1 MNKLKTIFLAMA
13 GTTITLLPVAA
24 TVACKHENEDKKPA
38 GNNAGGTTATP
49 GTQEGGKTTPGTQE
63 GGKTTPGT
71 QEGGKTTPG
80 TQEGGSSAGETKTSA
95 IAEAAKK
102 LALNIDNKY
111 LNNAEYRAY
120 LNASAYSLIYGK
132 VGVTGM
138 DTAKYDVKVKDFAID
153 DANGKVTFN
162 VEATDKAD
170 KSQTVTKA
178 LELTGFRP
186 TTAEEL
192 AKVNAKEVHIT
203 PVANVEDI
211 NYYFNSNPKY
221 INYYFKDSVLNS
233 KRDEKDVE
241 NPYYNLSEP
250 IFEDKDSFQLCQ
262 ADDVLFG
269 KNNKR
274 GKYNVNPSSRFAL
287 KAVDKAKKTITFA
300 YRVAYVIK
308 SSDKNIHQ
316 KYVISEPKEITV
328 SFAAKETSAQPE
340 AQPAA

>member
-38 GNNAGGTTATP
+38 DNNGGAT
-49 GTQEGGKTTPGTQE
+49 
-63 GGKTTPGT
+63 
-71 QEGGKTTPG
+71 TTPG
-80 TQEGGSSAGETKTSA
+80 TQEGGSTAGEAKTST
-95 IAEAAKK
+95 IAEAAKN
-102 LALNIDNKY
+102 LALNIEDKY
-111 LNNAEYRAY
+111 LNNSEYRAY

-138 DTAKYDVKVKDFAID
+138 DTAKYDIAVKGFTID

-170 KSQTVTKA
+170 KSQTVTKD

-192 AKVNAKEVHIT
+192 AKVNTKEVHIT
-203 PVANVEDI
+203 PVTNAEDI
-211 NYYFNSNPKY
+211 KFYFDSDPKY
-221 INYYFKDSVLNS
+221 IGYYFSDSKLNS
-233 KRDEKDVE
+233 SKGGPNSHFD
-241 NPYYNLSEP
+241 LSEP

-269 KNNKR
+269 KNNKKGQFR
-274 GKYNVNPSSRFAL
+274 VNPSSRLTL
-287 KAVDKAKKTITFA
+287 KTVDKAKKTIAFT
-300 YRVAYVIK
+300 YRVVYVIK
-308 SSDKNIHQ
+308 SSDKKIHQ

-328 SFAAKETSAQPE
+328 SFAAKETAAQPE

>member
-1 MNKLKTIFLAMA
+1 MNKLKTMFLAMA

-38 GNNAGGTTATP
+38 NNNAGGTTATP
-49 GTQEGGKTTPGTQE
+49 VTQG
-63 GGKTTPGT
+63 
-71 QEGGKTTPG
+71 
-80 TQEGGSSAGETKTSA
+80 GGSTAGEAKASA
-95 IAEAAKK
+95 IVEAAKK
-102 LALNIDNKY
+102 LALNIEDNY
-111 LNNAEYRAY
+111 LNNPEYRAY
-120 LNASAYSLIYGK
+120 LNASAYSLIYEK

-138 DTAKYDVKVKDFAID
+138 DTAKYDVKVKNFTID

-192 AKVNAKEVHIT
+192 AKVNTKEVRIT
-203 PVANVEDI
+203 PVTNAEDI
-211 NYYFNSNPKY
+211 KFYFDSDPKY
-221 INYYFKDSVLNS
+221 IGYYFSTSKLNS
-233 KRDEKDVE
+233 KKDGP
-241 NPYYNLSEP
+241 NSYFDLSEP

-262 ADDVLFG
+262 ADDVLYG
-269 KNNKR
+269 KKNKNGDLR
-274 GKYNVNPSSRFAL
+274 VNPSSRLTL
-287 KAVDKAKKTITFA
+287 KAVDKAKKTITFT
-300 YRVAYVIK
+300 YRVVYVIK
-308 SSDKNIHQ
+308 SSNKKVHQ

-328 SFAAKETSAQPE
+328 SFAIKETA